1 MILQLGYL
9 ALIAYFCP
17 KYDIM
22 KVPIATFLCF
32 CFLLLGCQNQHHID
46 KRYLITKNSV
56 GHLTKGTRVNQLDSI
71 FSQDSVLV
79 KRVNRRFS
87 EGNTIVVYG
96 ENHHEQ
102 LLLKPAQRFDST
114 SVIASVEIVDTLY
127 QTRDG
132 LRLGGDFEVAESHYR
147 ISRIENIL
155 GAAVVFLDDL
165 NVYFTIDKAA
175 IKKPTK
181 MGVQIK
187 ASQIK
192 DTAEIQHLWVS
203 WN

>member
-1 MILQLGYL
+1 
-9 ALIAYFCP
+9 
-17 KYDIM
+17 YDIM

-132 LRLGGDFEVAESHYR
+132 LRLGGDFKIAESHYR

-165 NVYFTIDKAA
+165 NVYFTID
-175 IKKPTK
+175 
-181 MGVQIK
+181 
-187 ASQIK
+187 
-192 DTAEIQHLWVS
+192 
-203 WN
+203 

>member
-1 MILQLGYL
+1 
-9 ALIAYFCP
+9 
-17 KYDIM
+17 M
-22 KVPIATFLCF
+22 KVPIITFVCLCF
-32 CFLLLGCQNQHHID
+32 VLLGCQDQHHID
-46 KRYLITKNSV
+46 ERYLITENSV
-56 GHLTKGTRVNQLDSI
+56 GHLTKGTQVNQLDSI
-71 FSQDSVLV
+71 FSQDSVTV

-87 EGNTIVVYG
+87 DGNVIVVYG
-96 ENHHEQ
+96 DSHQEQ
-102 LLLKPAQRFDST
+102 LLLKPAQRFDSA
-114 SVIASVEIVDTLY
+114 SVITSVEIVDTRY

-132 LRLGGDFEVAESHYR
+132 LRLGGNFEIAKSHYR

-175 IKKPTK
+175 IDEPTD
-181 MGVQIK
+181 MSVQIK

-203 WN
+203 WD